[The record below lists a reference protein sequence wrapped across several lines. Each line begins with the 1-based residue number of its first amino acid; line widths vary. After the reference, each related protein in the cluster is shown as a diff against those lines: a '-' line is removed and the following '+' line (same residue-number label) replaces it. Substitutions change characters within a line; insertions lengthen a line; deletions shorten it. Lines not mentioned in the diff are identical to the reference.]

1 MEHVVENYGLSHI
14 GIQIFGYLDN
24 QSLVKSRLVAKSWMD
39 LIDQK
44 LLESR
49 KRSWTWKKEKLEVLE
64 QNHMDFYETL
74 PHWKSVN
81 KHFRQNRSV
90 EDTRKFIEIM
100 ESYFRRYENIYL
112 DYDPLMTFVLEESKA
127 KMRLVLP
134 SVDHINHYID
144 GRTMLH
150 VAVTGWRVEIVQM
163 LFEEFR
169 DKIDILRQGPGLL
182 KTARRCRPGIRSHP
196 SISSRRIDLI
206 VDILDYYLRQ
216 AMQ

>member
-1 MEHVVENYGLSHI
+1 MASGEQVGAPQLMSYPGC
-14 GIQIFGYLDN
+14 LDN

-49 KRSWTWKKEKLEVLE
+49 KRSWTWKKEKLEALE
-64 QNHMDFYETL
+64 QNHMDFYEKL

-81 KHFRQNRSV
+81 KHFRQCRSV

-100 ESYFRRYENIYL
+100 DSYFGRYELIYL

-127 KMRLVLP
+127 KLRLVLP

-182 KTARRCRPGIRSHP
+182 KTARRCRPGIRSHTHP
-196 SISSRRIDLI
+196 STTRRVNLI